1 VIHKYCC
8 VAQSFRVSKSQL
20 QNMVE
25 IIWGHGLD
33 WGYTLFLPQREG
45 RVAFSFG
52 ENLQKILQFEGKKWL
67 RWHFGECLECLF
79 RFSTWLFL
87 VYIYLWKM
95 EIGDLSALVERK
107 NYCKVIIQV
116 KVKYVFIPKLS
127 INFKISQ
134 FRNFEPI

>member
-1 VIHKYCC
+1 
-8 VAQSFRVSKSQL
+8 
-20 QNMVE
+20 
-25 IIWGHGLD
+25 
-33 WGYTLFLPQREG
+33 
-45 RVAFSFG
+45 
-52 ENLQKILQFEGKKWL
+52 
-67 RWHFGECLECLF
+67 
-79 RFSTWLFL
+79 
-87 VYIYLWKM
+87 M